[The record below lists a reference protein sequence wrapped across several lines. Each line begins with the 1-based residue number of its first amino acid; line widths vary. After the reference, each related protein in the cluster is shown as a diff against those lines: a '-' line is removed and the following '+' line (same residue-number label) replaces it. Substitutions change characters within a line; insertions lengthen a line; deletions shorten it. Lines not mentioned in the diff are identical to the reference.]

1 MKRVSK
7 VLTALVLGTVLA
19 GLAAGCGGGEKKAD
33 TIKVGANLEMTG
45 GSASYGISSKN
56 AIELAFKEINEKGG
70 INGKQLELVVADNKS
85 EAAEATNA
93 MQKLVSQDNVVAVI
107 GPNLSSSVIAAS
119 AINNSAKVLDIAPM
133 ATNPYVTVD
142 QTSGKTKD
150 FNYRTCFID
159 PFQGTVMA
167 KFATAELGVGN
178 AAILID
184 NSSDY
189 AKGLAQFFKE
199 NFVKE
204 GGAVTAEES
213 YLQKDT
219 DFKATLTKIKATNPD
234 FLYVPGYYQEVG
246 LIVKQARE
254 LGMNMPIAGGDG
266 WDSAKMPEIAGA
278 AALNNTYFSSLYSPE
293 DSSDINKN
301 FVAAYEKAYGQKPD
315 VFAALSYDSAL
326 LVAEAIKNAG
336 STEPAKIS
344 EAMAKINGFSGV
356 SGSVT
361 FDDKHNPVK
370 SAVILE
376 YKDGAQSLKTKIN
389 P

>member
-1 MKRVSK
+1 MKKVSK
-7 VLTALVLGTVLA
+7 VLAMLLA
-19 GLAAGCGGGEKKAD
+19 GTMLTAAVTGCGGEKSAD
-33 TIKVGANLEMTG
+33 TIKIGANLEMTG

-56 AIELAFKEINEKGG
+56 AIEIALNDINAKGG
-70 INGKQLELVVADNKS
+70 INGKKLELIVADNKS

-107 GPNLSSSVIAAS
+107 GPNLSSSAIASA
-119 AINNSAKVLDIAPM
+119 AINNGSKVLAIAPM
-133 ATNPYVTVD
+133 ATNPNVTVD
-142 QTSGKTKD
+142 PATGKTKEYN
-150 FNYRTCFID
+150 FRTCFID

-167 KFATAELGVGN
+167 TFAKNELGAGK

-199 NFVKE
+199 NFVKN
-204 GGAVTAEES
+204 GGTIAAEES

-219 DFKATLTKIKATNPD
+219 DFKATLTKIKAANPD

-278 AALNNTYFSSLYSPE
+278 AALNNTYFSSLYSSE
-293 DSSDINKN
+293 DASDINKN
-301 FVAAYEKAYGQKPD
+301 FVAAYEKAYGGRPD

-336 STEPAKIS
+336 SAEPAKIS
-344 EAMAKINGFSGV
+344 EAMAKINGFNGV

-361 FDDKHNPVK
+361 FDEKHNPVK
-370 SAVILE
+370 SAVIIE